1 MNISRNHNK
10 GPKHKHWD
18 LTSKPVLEPDEM
30 TASKIHTKGPQ
41 SLTNLSPAL
50 TTSEAA
56 PHGALD
62 QGRGCK
68 GKVEVTKGL
77 ISSFHSEF
85 ITANVKKKNQ
95 KKYAQGYRT
104 QQSCSGRQQ
113 HSVHKGRQSGS
124 FPKLSCV
131 SLSQNACFAL
141 FQQVRAVGSPFPTR
155 APFPCSD
162 GSATTALPS
171 LGFGLYLLSRN
182 CPSTDVL
189 AVTISLFLML
199 SKHPAF

>member
-85 ITANVKKKNQ
+85 ITANVKKKPRKNMLGVIELS
-95 KKYAQGYRT
+95 KAAVEDSST
-104 QQSCSGRQQ
+104 QCTREGR
-113 HSVHKGRQSGS
+113 V
-124 FPKLSCV
+124 
-131 SLSQNACFAL
+131 A
-141 FQQVRAVGSPFPTR
+141 
-155 APFPCSD
+155 
-162 GSATTALPS
+162 PS
-171 LGFGLYLLSRN
+171 LNYPVCL
-182 CPSTDVL
+182 
-189 AVTISLFLML
+189 
-199 SKHPAF
+199 